1 LGLWALGW
9 TACAIQLVAHALT
22 HIDSLPFPWSFV
34 NLASLGVSSF
44 LLYAGLSHFVGN
56 TFRPRAF
63 LWLLLPILAALVMLR
78 DFPVDE
84 RLMAAPVFAFSILVD
99 FLSVRLLFHKVPLLK
114 GAQMGWGGAVA
125 YGTWT
130 GLKLAQLIVPLGD
143 PALIALTLGNTGLTV
158 AISLLLLIASLM
170 ASRREARQRARG
182 LDVMFTLTA
191 AAGRTLL
198 PDEILETALD
208 ELDELLEGNSSL
220 GVFLYDSDDPGHQLT
235 LVAGDELPLA
245 CQREGSH
252 EECACRL
259 AARTGQIV
267 SPQGPLL
274 PPSGCPLDCT
284 VNLAVP
290 LSARERVTGAICA
303 TVPAAFRLTDGEQ
316 RLLKAIGQHLAIAL
330 ENCTLHQEVQRRLQE
345 LTALHEIDTHIAS
358 ALELDDLLQAV
369 GSQIQRVFD
378 VSTLYLGLYDPEIDE
393 LHIPLIID
401 HGERREPLR
410 LRASEGAGLGGWV
423 IRSGKP
429 LWIDDMAMERDQ
441 LPVQAVALGDPTCT
455 LAVLPL
461 ITRGR
466 VVGVLSAQSYVP
478 HKFDAAQ
485 KRLLTDIAHQVAV
498 AIENVRLYQQTQHRL
513 TEARVLKEIS
523 QTAVSVLDFDRV
535 LERSIGILERE
546 LGAEYIGFM
555 LPDEDGQ
562 HMISHRSML
571 GYKAPEGGV
580 FRFPISACITG
591 RVYRTGEP
599 VLVADVTQIS
609 DYAPASSDTRSE
621 VAVPVRVGEE
631 VAAVLNVESRRTNAF
646 NADDLAFYTAVAGQ
660 LGVALENARLY
671 QAEQRR
677 RREAETLY
685 RAAQALT
692 TTLDLPEVFDR
703 ILTEL
708 QQTVAYDSASVQ
720 LLEDGVL
727 RIIGGRGFPNPE
739 EILGLTFDPGKD
751 DNPNGRV
758 VRSRAPVILEDA
770 PLAYAEFHRQP
781 HKATNIRAWLGVP
794 LLFGDRVIGILALDK
809 GTPGFYT
816 AEHAR
821 VALTFAGQAAIAI
834 ENAQLYQQIEDQ
846 SGRLKE
852 AIRELQE
859 LDRLRNQLVQ
869 NVSHELRTPLTLIQ
883 GYAELLINEDLGP
896 LAAAQC
902 NAIEMIHERAVI
914 LARLIYNLTALQ
926 AIPREA
932 LALVPL
938 SLTEVI
944 RQVLNDY
951 RQLAARSDV
960 RFDLDMAQDLPL
972 IRADRER
979 LALAFLHLIDNAIK
993 FSPDGGTIWI
1003 RAWSEKGVVCLSV
1016 RDEGIGIAPEH
1027 IGRVFE
1033 RFYQADGSTT
1043 RRFGGMGVGLALVW
1057 EIVEA
1062 HGGEVDV
1069 TSEVGRGSIFT
1080 VRLPEQ
1086 GEG

>member
-1 LGLWALGW
+1 
-9 TACAIQLVAHALT
+9 
-22 HIDSLPFPWSFV
+22 
-34 NLASLGVSSF
+34 
-44 LLYAGLSHFVGN
+44 
-56 TFRPRAF
+56 
-63 LWLLLPILAALVMLR
+63 
-78 DFPVDE
+78 
-84 RLMAAPVFAFSILVD
+84 
-99 FLSVRLLFHKVPLLK
+99 
-114 GAQMGWGGAVA
+114 
-125 YGTWT
+125 
-130 GLKLAQLIVPLGD
+130 
-143 PALIALTLGNTGLTV
+143 
-158 AISLLLLIASLM
+158 
-170 ASRREARQRARG
+170 
-182 LDVMFTLTA
+182 
-191 AAGRTLL
+191 
-198 PDEILETALD
+198 
-208 ELDELLEGNSSL
+208 
-220 GVFLYDSDDPGHQLT
+220 
-235 LVAGDELPLA
+235 
-245 CQREGSH
+245 
-252 EECACRL
+252 
-259 AARTGQIV
+259 
-267 SPQGPLL
+267 
-274 PPSGCPLDCT
+274 
-284 VNLAVP
+284 
-290 LSARERVTGAICA
+290 
-303 TVPAAFRLTDGEQ
+303 
-316 RLLKAIGQHLAIAL
+316 
-330 ENCTLHQEVQRRLQE
+330 
-345 LTALHEIDTHIAS
+345 
-358 ALELDDLLQAV
+358 
-369 GSQIQRVFD
+369 
-378 VSTLYLGLYDPEIDE
+378 
-393 LHIPLIID
+393 
-401 HGERREPLR
+401 
-410 LRASEGAGLGGWV
+410 
-423 IRSGKP
+423 
-429 LWIDDMAMERDQ
+429 
-441 LPVQAVALGDPTCT
+441 
-455 LAVLPL
+455 
-461 ITRGR
+461 
-466 VVGVLSAQSYVP
+466 
-478 HKFDAAQ
+478 
-485 KRLLTDIAHQVAV
+485 
-498 AIENVRLYQQTQHRL
+498 
-513 TEARVLKEIS
+513 
-523 QTAVSVLDFDRV
+523 
-535 LERSIGILERE
+535 
-546 LGAEYIGFM
+546 
-555 LPDEDGQ
+555 
-562 HMISHRSML
+562 
-571 GYKAPEGGV
+571 
-580 FRFPISACITG
+580 
-591 RVYRTGEP
+591 
-599 VLVADVTQIS
+599 
-609 DYAPASSDTRSE
+609 
-621 VAVPVRVGEE
+621 

-993 FSPDGGTIWI
+993 FSPDGGTVWI